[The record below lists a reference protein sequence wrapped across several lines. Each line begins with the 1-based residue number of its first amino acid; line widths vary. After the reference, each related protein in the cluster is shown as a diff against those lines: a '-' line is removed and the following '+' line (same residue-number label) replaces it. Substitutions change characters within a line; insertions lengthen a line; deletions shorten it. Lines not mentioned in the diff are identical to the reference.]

1 MALSEIIETVQARAS
16 VLCAQCLRDEI
27 TVRAAAFSEIAAR
40 LAAAESGR
48 YIAPDGEERYEDA
61 LSEALAA
68 VAVIA
73 VFTVELTKCPPDV
86 AEFVS
91 FSSN

>member
-1 MALSEIIETVQARAS
+1 MALSEIIETVEARAS

-27 TVRAAAFSEIAAR
+27 TVRAAAFNEIATR
-40 LAAAESGR
+40 LAVAER
-48 YIAPDGEERYEDA
+48 ARDTAPDGEERYQEA
-61 LSEALAA
+61 FGEALAA
-68 VAVIA
+68 LAVIA

-86 AEFVS
+86 AAFVS